1 MLAAARPNRSLPG
14 YRLLLPLWELACR
27 VALARFRRRLL
38 AGPDVNAATLRQI
51 LKRNA
56 ASEFGRR
63 HDFAG
68 IARATD
74 VEAAHTSAL
83 PVATYDD
90 FREPFERM
98 ANGAADVMFPGPPR
112 LFVSTSGTTGDPKL
126 FPVTSRQQNAALHF
140 IALPTPASRPGRQ
153 TAAGIA
159 VGNPS
164 GAGIRR
170 ILKLAPPF

>member
-14 YRLLLPLWELACR
+14 YWLLLPLWELACR
-27 VALARFRRRLL
+27 AALARFRRRLL

-63 HDFAG
+63 HGFAG

-74 VEAAHTSAL
+74 VEAAYASAL

-98 ANGAADVMFPGPPR
+98 ANGATDVMR
-112 LFVSTSGTTGDPKL
+112 SEEHTSEL
-126 FPVTSRQQNAALHF
+126 QSQ
-140 IALPTPASRPGRQ
+140 
-153 TAAGIA
+153 
-159 VGNPS
+159 
-164 GAGIRR
+164 
-170 ILKLAPPF
+170 